1 MGNKS
6 RDRIAKLDLLIISMI
21 GTGKQNDDRHLRYL
35 FPNFCNE
42 SNMRILDP
50 SLLQYLFSASD
61 LSL

>member
-1 MGNKS
+1 MGNQS
-6 RDRIAKLDLLIISMI
+6 RDRIAGVVLLITLAV
-21 GTGKQNDDRHLRYL
+21 GTGKQKEDRRLRDL
-35 FPNFCNE
+35 FATFVTK

>member
-6 RDRIAKLDLLIISMI
+6 RDRIAKLDLLIILEI
-21 GTGKQNDDRHLRYL
+21 GTGKQKEDRRLRDL
-35 FPNFCNE
+35 FATCNE
-42 SNMRILDP
+42 SNMQTLDP